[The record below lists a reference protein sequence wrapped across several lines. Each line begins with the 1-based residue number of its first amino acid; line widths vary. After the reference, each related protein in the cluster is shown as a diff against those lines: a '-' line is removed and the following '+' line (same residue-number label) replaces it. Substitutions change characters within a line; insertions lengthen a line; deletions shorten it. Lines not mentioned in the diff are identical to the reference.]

1 MPGTDPTHIAG
12 YRIVRTIGR
21 GGMSTVYLAQHL
33 HLNRQVALK
42 VLDPELAD
50 AGTFRERFAR
60 ESQIVAELE
69 HPHIVPVYDAGEADG
84 LLYMVMRYV
93 ENRDLRSLLPPG
105 ATLPHQRVRTL
116 VEQVAG
122 ALEVAHDAGLVHR
135 DIKPANVL
143 ASTDRLGRDHFYLS
157 DFGITKRTDGPPLT
171 ATGQVL
177 GSADFIA
184 PEQISGRPLDRRTD
198 VYALGVLV
206 YRCLTGHL
214 PFERDHEVAVLL
226 AHAREVPQPAS
237 SVRPELTPA
246 IDAVLARVLSKD
258 PADRPATAQEFSDEL
273 KVALDA
279 PAPVPAPPADTP
291 TRATTPPS
299 EVTSSEVAPTDP
311 TTVSPPPTDPPETG
325 SSRSGETAAV
335 PPPAPEP
342 AADEPL
348 DRESPIAS
356 APAGAGAAPDTPS
369 DEAPADAIPTDG
381 DTATGPEAAG
391 AAAGPVAEDTTTEE
405 AAPLEEPPAGPQ
417 PTGSTSAEQTTAVP
431 SEVTEAPPARPSG
444 QEQVVVTAV
453 HPGTPGSTDAGGTG
467 RPSPRPRTTPA
478 AAPEPAGRK
487 PAAEPATTRHDTG
500 TEPPTAPTGQPGQTG
515 RPRTLVIGSPG
526 QPVPIPVPEASPDA
540 PTTRTPAPDPPTRP
554 VARDRRAERRWAILL
569 GLLSLLL
576 ILATVA
582 VALLGA
588 R

>member
-105 ATLPHQRVRTL
+105 ATLPHERVRTL
-116 VEQVAG
+116 VQQVAG

-237 SVRPELTPA
+237 SVRPELTPV

-258 PADRPATAQEFSDEL
+258 PGDR
-273 KVALDA
+273 
-279 PAPVPAPPADTP
+279 
-291 TRATTPPS
+291 
-299 EVTSSEVAPTDP
+299 
-311 TTVSPPPTDPPETG
+311 
-325 SSRSGETAAV
+325 
-335 PPPAPEP
+335 
-342 AADEPL
+342 
-348 DRESPIAS
+348 
-356 APAGAGAAPDTPS
+356 
-369 DEAPADAIPTDG
+369 
-381 DTATGPEAAG
+381 
-391 AAAGPVAEDTTTEE
+391 
-405 AAPLEEPPAGPQ
+405 
-417 PTGSTSAEQTTAVP
+417 
-431 SEVTEAPPARPSG
+431 
-444 QEQVVVTAV
+444 
-453 HPGTPGSTDAGGTG
+453 
-467 RPSPRPRTTPA
+467 
-478 AAPEPAGRK
+478 
-487 PAAEPATTRHDTG
+487 
-500 TEPPTAPTGQPGQTG
+500 
-515 RPRTLVIGSPG
+515 
-526 QPVPIPVPEASPDA
+526 
-540 PTTRTPAPDPPTRP
+540 
-554 VARDRRAERRWAILL
+554 
-569 GLLSLLL
+569 
-576 ILATVA
+576 
-582 VALLGA
+582 
-588 R
+588 